1 MSGAALALV
10 LGLAVTVFAARA
22 RGRVALVTAARPAPR
37 TDHLV
42 ARGRRELLHVLGQ
55 RKLFQKALPG
65 LMHALIF
72 WGFLLLFP
80 TIIEAML
87 AIVDRTWALPLI
99 GDSPPFLFVVDT
111 FATLV
116 AVGIGIA
123 FYIRKVQRPD
133 RFRGS
138 HMGEADRI
146 LLTILAIVGSLL
158 LWNASRIALGL
169 TEHPGAQPVANALS
183 SVFAGGE
190 TTRTAE
196 RVLVWSHLLIVLGFL
211 TYLPK
216 SKHLHIITAA
226 PNVFFAKNG
235 PSGRLEPLKIDLEA
249 AEEDLRFGVAT
260 ARDLSKK
267 QLLDLFSCT
276 ECGRCQEVCP
286 AWNTGKPLSPK
297 LLIMDL
303 RDAVAAAPTGQVELQ
318 PPLVPDAVTDEVVW
332 DCVTCG
338 ACMQACP
345 VDIEHVDTIVDL
357 RRNLVMAESRF
368 PTEAG
373 TMLRGIEGPSENPW
387 SQPASERIAWIGDLD
402 VKVLQPGDPPPE
414 YLFWVGC
421 AGAFDDRAK
430 KTTQSVARLLNAARV
445 DWAILGSRERCTGD
459 PARRMGHEYLF
470 QMLAEQNAATLTEA
484 GVTKIVATCAH
495 CFNTLANEYPDY
507 GAKFEVVHHTELLSH
522 LIAQGRLHPM
532 ADTAAGTAAG
542 GAVTYHDACYLGRH
556 NGRFDA
562 PREVLG
568 AVGAAPVEMPRNREN
583 SFCCGAGGARMW
595 MEEGGEQRIND
606 TRFAE
611 AEATGA
617 RTLAVACPYCFVMLD
632 DAAKAKGSD
641 VRVADVATLLA
652 EATLAQG
659 VLPPRRDPAST
670 DPWTVLDD
678 SYGRTAD

>member
-1 MSGAALALV
+1 MSAAL
-10 LGLAVTVFAARA
+10 LAVVLAAAIAVFARRSHAR
-22 RGRVALVTAARPAPR
+22 VTLLREARPAPR
-37 TDHLV
+37 TEDIIRR
-42 ARGRRELLHVLGQ
+42 ARRELVQVLGQ
-55 RKLFQKALPG
+55 RKLFRKAVPG
-65 LMHALIF
+65 LMHAFIF
-72 WGFLLLFP
+72 WGFLVLFP
-80 TIIEAML
+80 TIVEAML
-87 AIVDRTWALPLI
+87 AIVDEDRTLPII
-99 GDSPPFLFVVDT
+99 GQAPWFLFTVDLFAALVV
-111 FATLV
+111 
-116 AVGIGIA
+116 VGVTIA
-123 FYIRKVQRPD
+123 FVIRKVQRPD

-138 HMGEADRI
+138 HMQEADRI

-169 TEHPGAQPVANALS
+169 SEHPQAQPLSNALS
-183 SVFAGGE
+183 SLFAGGAATE
-190 TTRTAE
+190 VAE
-196 RVLVWSHLLIVLGFL
+196 RVLVWSHLLIVLAFL

-235 PSGRLEPLKIDLEA
+235 PSGRLEPQRIDLEA
-249 AEEDLRFGVAT
+249 AEEDMRFGVAT
-260 ARDLSKK
+260 AEDLSRK

-303 RDAVAAAPTGQVELQ
+303 RDHVVARAAAPSGEVQLQ
-318 PPLVPDAVTDEVVW
+318 PPLVPNAVTDEVVW

-338 ACMQACP
+338 ACMQECP

-373 TMLRGIEGPSENPW
+373 AMLRGIEGPSENPW
-387 SQPASERIAWIGDLD
+387 GQPSDARTEWIGDLD
-402 VKVLQPGDPPPE
+402 VRVLQPGDKPPE

-445 DWAILGSRERCTGD
+445 DWAVLGPRERCTGD

-470 QMLAEQNAATLTEA
+470 QMLAEQNAETFDDA
-484 GVTKIVATCAH
+484 GIVKVVATCAH
-495 CFNTLANEYPDY
+495 CFNTLSNEYPDY
-507 GAKFEVVHHTELLSH
+507 GAHLEVVHHTELLSH
-522 LIAQGRLHPM
+522 LIGEGRLSP
-532 ADTAAGTAAG
+532 AGAPIG
-542 GAVTYHDACYLGRH
+542 SVTYHDACYLGRH

-562 PREVLG
+562 PRDVLAAGG
-568 AVGAAPVEMPRNREN
+568 AVAVEMPRNREG

-595 MEEGGEQRIND
+595 MEEGGDQRIND

-617 RTLAVACPYCFVMLD
+617 ETLAVACPYCFVMLD
-632 DAAKAKGSD
+632 DAAKGKGSEI
-641 VRVADVATLLA
+641 RVADVATLLA
-652 EATLAQG
+652 EATLGEG
-659 VLPPRRDPAST
+659 VSPPRRVPGST
-670 DPWTVLDD
+670 DPWTNLED
-678 SYGRTAD
+678 SFGRTADS